1 MGQNFLSKHSSE
13 LFEKCIGRYFSLQR
27 EEEEEEEEEKE
38 EEEEEIIRNSTF
50 FEHCTWIVFNLEEN
64 LEGKF
69 VSAVRSS
76 VRSDVIRNRGAS
88 GLFYG
93 AERISRWRESSV
105 WTRESDLV
113 TVLGVLVKYVSVV
126 SGQRRSSGGS
136 RPRRPRRSRR
146 FRVLLHRSRT
156 RRHHDQD
163 RERIFGLYA
172 GPGLRAE

>member
-1 MGQNFLSKHSSE
+1 MHEVIHSSSSVVRGVTRTPYFVRSITVTFDYTFDYVFWNTCNVNIPFPRVVRFSILKIHSAKCVGMGQNFLSEHNSE

-38 EEEEEIIRNSTF
+38 EEEEEIRIRNSTF

-69 VSAVRSS
+69 VPAVRSS

-93 AERISRWRESSV
+93 AERISR
-105 WTRESDLV
+105 
-113 TVLGVLVKYVSVV
+113 
-126 SGQRRSSGGS
+126 
-136 RPRRPRRSRR
+136 
-146 FRVLLHRSRT
+146 
-156 RRHHDQD
+156 
-163 RERIFGLYA
+163 
-172 GPGLRAE
+172 